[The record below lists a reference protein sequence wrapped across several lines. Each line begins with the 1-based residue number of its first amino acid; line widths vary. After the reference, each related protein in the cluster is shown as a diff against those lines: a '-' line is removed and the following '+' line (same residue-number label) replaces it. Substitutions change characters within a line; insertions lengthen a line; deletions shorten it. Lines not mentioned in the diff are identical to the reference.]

1 MSTRTMLDRYQ
12 TSTAYLAR
20 ILHRFSGLVLTIYVL
35 VYIWQLGAVRRAGVD
50 GFNATMAGY
59 NTPFWKITHALVI
72 ALVALHALTGLRVLF
87 VEAGI
92 GLRIQK
98 ASFWLSFVLTIIIF
112 VLLFIKI
119 IGNLAA

>member
-20 ILHRFSGLVLTIYVL
+20 ILHRLSGLVLTIYVL
-35 VYIWQLGAVRRAGVD
+35 VYIWQLGSVRRGGAD
-50 GFNATMAGY
+50 SFNAMMANY

-72 ALVALHALTGLRVLF
+72 ALVVLHALTGVRVLL
-87 VEAGI
+87 VEAGL
-92 GLRIQK
+92 GLKFQK
-98 ASFWLSFVLTIIIF
+98 ASFWLSFVLTVVIF